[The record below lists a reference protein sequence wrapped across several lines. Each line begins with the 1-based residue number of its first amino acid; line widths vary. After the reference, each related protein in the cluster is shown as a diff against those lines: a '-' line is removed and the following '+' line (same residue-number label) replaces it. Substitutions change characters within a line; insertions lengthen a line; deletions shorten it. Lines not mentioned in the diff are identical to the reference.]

1 MRQTCEAW
9 TETSGRGSRLGPE
22 PHMIFFLL
30 CSCPLMFLNSACRH
44 FPLFFLVTNSTCTE
58 YWFSDSVWL
67 GIYPCD
73 MEVLP
78 LLTFSRTNI
87 RLLLPHLPWLFP
99 SWHPNWFTCPLANL
113 SQARRPS
120 LPPPRSPPFLQTNY
134 RLLRRD
140 FTLWHPGDLPILRLL
155 RPPDKSL
162 RIRSRSLPEKQTL
175 RLQCVCVCACVWHC
189 THTHC
194 VCVQHLNRCKTST
207 VWIRWFKKGGQS
219 YA

>member
-1 MRQTCEAW
+1 MNWNVRSGFSAW
-9 TETSGRGSRLGPE
+9 PRT
-22 PHMIFFLL
+22 PHDFL
-30 CSCPLMFLNSACRH
+30 SALQLPVDVFEFGMSA
-44 FPLFFLVTNSTCTE
+44 FPTDFFLVTNSTCTE

-113 SQARRPS
+113 SQARRPL

-175 RLQCVCVCACVWHC
+175 RLQYVCVRVCDTAHTHTVCVCA
-189 THTHC
+189 
-194 VCVQHLNRCKTST
+194 TSE
-207 VWIRWFKKGGQS
+207 QM
-219 YA
+219 